1 MKWLTSNLLPVTI
14 LAAFCILIFLASFVR
29 IRFVK
34 PNWFLLGIGTLFLAA
49 LIFGVIEVVRK
60 PPGQTVVDEKNQD
73 GPQPQTAKTALERLR
88 LEWNAQDVAN
98 WAASETL
105 ADLSEIAYQSPF
117 EAERS
122 YRARGFTQVLPVV
135 QGSMIGYVITG
146 EDVTV
151 VAFRGTDFAE
161 VSDWIANLSR
171 SATETPH
178 GAVHRG
184 FYLAYLSMKPQI
196 DAILKDRETKHLWV
210 TGHSLGGALALL
222 CAYDLEEVEKRQL
235 RGVMTFG
242 QPMVARREFAN
253 YIDRLFVG
261 RYARFVNR
269 DDIVPKVPPSHV
281 PCGSLVWFTDAGV
294 KRSKIRQVLYSATE
308 AYSAPEASEK
318 AMPVRGPAAMMVEE
332 EVEIT
337 PLSDAEFDALQAQL
351 KATQTEDR
359 VNTLEVESI
368 DEGAP
373 KVAYSK
379 QVPSLIADHSMWL
392 YIDKIHTLLGI
403 PPTPQP

>member
-1 MKWLTSNLLPVTI
+1 M
-14 LAAFCILIFLASFVR
+14 
-29 IRFVK
+29 
-34 PNWFLLGIGTLFLAA
+34 
-49 LIFGVIEVVRK
+49 
-60 PPGQTVVDEKNQD
+60 
-73 GPQPQTAKTALERLR
+73 
-88 LEWNAQDVAN
+88 
-98 WAASETL
+98 
-105 ADLSEIAYQSPF
+105 
-117 EAERS
+117 
-122 YRARGFTQVLPVV
+122 
-135 QGSMIGYVITG
+135 
-146 EDVTV
+146 
-151 VAFRGTDFAE
+151 
-161 VSDWIANLSR
+161 
-171 SATETPH
+171 
-178 GAVHRG
+178 
-184 FYLAYLSMKPQI
+184 
-196 DAILKDRETKHLWV
+196 
-210 TGHSLGGALALL
+210 ALL